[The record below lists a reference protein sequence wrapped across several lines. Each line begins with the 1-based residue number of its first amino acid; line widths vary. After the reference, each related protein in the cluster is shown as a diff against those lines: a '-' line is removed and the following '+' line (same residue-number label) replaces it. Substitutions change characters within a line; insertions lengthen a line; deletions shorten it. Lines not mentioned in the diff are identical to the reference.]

1 MRRRGYLHFF
11 IVCLYIYCRWR
22 YNHQEERVGISLTG
36 WTPSHV
42 YACSKPEPGFLL
54 LLPVKFIP
62 QCIIEPCHM
71 SWYLL
76 CSVKIRG
83 DCSFF
88 FKLWNWWNWLPSLFK
103 LFFITSYILGT
114 LYSLNLQLK
123 GHHLFIGTWNQRIGL
138 SLFHFSWEAPVR
150 SLSHLDIGRRWR

>member
-1 MRRRGYLHFF
+1 MCKPRHEAYITSIDWHCKCTVHAYVVMFVRVCSFYEEKGIFALFYRLLIYL
-11 IVCLYIYCRWR
+11 L
-22 YNHQEERVGISLTG
+22 SLEIQSSKGEGWNIING

-54 LLPVKFIP
+54 LLPVMFIP

-103 LFFITSYILGT
+103 LFFH
-114 LYSLNLQLK
+114 N
-123 GHHLFIGTWNQRIGL
+123 
-138 SLFHFSWEAPVR
+138 
-150 SLSHLDIGRRWR
+150 

>member
-1 MRRRGYLHFF
+1 MLLHMEGSQWTKLKKFFCRKDSFLTDPHWQLLCVSQGMKHTLQALIDTANVLSMLMLWCLWECVVSMRRRGYLHFF

-22 YNHQEERVGISLTG
+22 YNHQKERVGISLTG

-88 FKLWNWWNWLPSLFK
+88 F
-103 LFFITSYILGT
+103 
-114 LYSLNLQLK
+114 
-123 GHHLFIGTWNQRIGL
+123 
-138 SLFHFSWEAPVR
+138 
-150 SLSHLDIGRRWR
+150 